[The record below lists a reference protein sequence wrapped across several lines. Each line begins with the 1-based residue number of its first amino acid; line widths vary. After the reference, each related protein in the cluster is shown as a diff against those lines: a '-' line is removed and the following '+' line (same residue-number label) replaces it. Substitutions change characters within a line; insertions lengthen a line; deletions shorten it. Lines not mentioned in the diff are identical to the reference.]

1 MVWLK
6 SSSKPSKMINQFF
19 GKALLRRLST
29 HTAKRKGSHLKL
41 RERRLFD
48 NLRALSEGPNQQVR
62 LPTVSLVGLPNVG
75 KSTLYN
81 RLTRQDRRRRGA
93 RAIVASTPQTTRDFR
108 ESTARIGDMHFNL
121 VDTGG
126 LETGSK
132 QQRHSGGGGPNTFG
146 SHAGLEQPMLKL
158 TTSVVRRSDV
168 VFLML
173 DGKHGISVLDDHF
186 ARWLRKIKTELPS
199 ERNGKRVIYPVI
211 NKIEG
216 LSEDAPEFQTLLA
229 DAHRL
234 GFGEPLYI
242 SAEQGHG
249 FADLFQAISKAT
261 EDPTNNTTTHE
272 NNAPGQTNNTPS
284 KGKGKGK
291 DKNKNSANGDTER
304 PVQAT
309 IEVDVEVEDVLQL
322 AIVGRPNVG
331 KSTLLNQLVGEER
344 VLTGP
349 TPGLTRDPI
358 RIDMRLEH
366 ETEDDQP
373 RVLRII
379 DTAGIRRPGKRDTSS
394 TIETESVAE
403 SIHALQYSHVVAVMI
418 DASAPPT
425 RMDMALVGQVL
436 DEGRALVIVANK
448 TDTMKGSGEHSET
461 MKAYLNHTESNNSKK
476 FSKPSR
482 KSLDASQELGSAV
495 LDHLAQSIPQIKGA
509 PVVPMS
515 ALQGEGV
522 EALVPAAMEAYRRWD
537 RRITTG
543 TLNQW
548 IAAVQRHTPPPRGAT
563 IKFGSQVSNRPPKF
577 LFFSNGTQ
585 QVPEHYIRF
594 LSKSLRDE
602 FDMGG
607 VPLRVKVVPKEK
619 RGSTKKR
626 SQRKGK
632 GSAR

>member
-1 MVWLK
+1 
-6 SSSKPSKMINQFF
+6 MINQFF

-284 KGKGKGK
+284 KGKG
-291 DKNKNSANGDTER
+291 NSSNNNSNTNITNNN
-304 PVQAT
+304 T
-309 IEVDVEVEDVLQL
+309 II
-322 AIVGRPNVG
+322 IVN
-331 KSTLLNQLVGEER
+331 N
-344 VLTGP
+344 
-349 TPGLTRDPI
+349 
-358 RIDMRLEH
+358 
-366 ETEDDQP
+366 
-373 RVLRII
+373 RII
-379 DTAGIRRPGKRDTSS
+379 PSPIPRSPLPKY
-394 TIETESVAE
+394 VP
-403 SIHALQYSHVVAVMI
+403 LQ
-418 DASAPPT
+418 PPPF
-425 RMDMALVGQVL
+425 QVL
-436 DEGRALVIVANK
+436 PPYQQR
-448 TDTMKGSGEHSET
+448 
-461 MKAYLNHTESNNSKK
+461 
-476 FSKPSR
+476 
-482 KSLDASQELGSAV
+482 
-495 LDHLAQSIPQIKGA
+495 PQ
-509 PVVPMS
+509 
-515 ALQGEGV
+515 
-522 EALVPAAMEAYRRWD
+522 Y
-537 RRITTG
+537 
-543 TLNQW
+543 
-548 IAAVQRHTPPPRGAT
+548 
-563 IKFGSQVSNRPPKF
+563 
-577 LFFSNGTQ
+577 TQ
-585 QVPEHYIRF
+585 QHQQTHPFHHKTLSPHYTLQHQNQPF
-594 LSKSLRDE
+594 L
-602 FDMGG
+602 
-607 VPLRVKVVPKEK
+607 
-619 RGSTKKR
+619 
-626 SQRKGK
+626 
-632 GSAR
+632 